1 MKVRTLTAIIAL
13 LIFLPILLMGG
24 TTLMLFAYLLALI
37 ALKELLNMNMIKLIS
52 VPGIFSALAL
62 IIIMLPQS
70 AGDWV
75 SNIQLKS
82 LIAMSFILLSY
93 TVLSKTDLVLWML
106 LSVLCQLHMSVL
118 IYVFLCNTFRWLTLH
133 TLCIL
138 SGVVNRY
145 RCLYFRST
153 NG

>member
-70 AGDWV
+70 AGDQV

-118 IYVFLCNTFRWLTLH
+118 D
-133 TLCIL
+133 LCI
-138 SGVVNRY
+138 SMQHVQMAY
-145 RCLYFRST
+145 ITYFMHS
-153 NG
+153 

>member
-93 TVLSKTDLVLWML
+93 TVLSKTDLVFMDAAFCL
-106 LSVLCQLHMSVL
+106 MSVA
-118 IYVFLCNTFRWLTLH
+118 YVGID
-133 TLCIL
+133 LCI
-138 SGVVNRY
+138 SMQHVQMAY
-145 RCLYFRST
+145 ITYFMHS
-153 NG
+153 

>member
-62 IIIMLPQS
+62 IIIILNQR
-70 AGDWV
+70 GDWV

-93 TVLSKTDLVLWML
+93 TVLSK
-106 LSVLCQLHMSVL
+106 Q
-118 IYVFLCNTFRWLTLH
+118 I
-133 TLCIL
+133 
-138 SGVVNRY
+138 
-145 RCLYFRST
+145 
-153 NG
+153 

>member
-75 SNIQLKS
+75 SDIQLK
-82 LIAMSFILLSY
+82 
-93 TVLSKTDLVLWML
+93 V
-106 LSVLCQLHMSVL
+106 
-118 IYVFLCNTFRWLTLH
+118 
-133 TLCIL
+133 
-138 SGVVNRY
+138 
-145 RCLYFRST
+145 
-153 NG
+153 